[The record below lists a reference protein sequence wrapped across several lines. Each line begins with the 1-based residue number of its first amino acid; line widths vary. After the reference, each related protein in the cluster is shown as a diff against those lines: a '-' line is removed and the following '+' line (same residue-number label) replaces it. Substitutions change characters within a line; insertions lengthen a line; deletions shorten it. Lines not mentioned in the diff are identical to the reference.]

1 MGVREEATAV
11 IHRSVDGGKESPNWA
26 LRTGRLAQAL
36 GWQWSLS
43 DTKVFFLDSVCRV
56 ASGVGRALEVWTG
69 KFSALM
75 EGDPRYEEGVVQS
88 EVLGGRSVD

>member
-1 MGVREEATAV
+1 MREEATAV

-43 DTKVFFLDSVCRV
+43 DTKEFFLDSLCRV
-56 ASGVGRALEVWTG
+56 TSGVGCALEVWTG
-69 KFSALM
+69 KFSVLM
-75 EGDPRYEEGVVQS
+75 
-88 EVLGGRSVD
+88 GGGPQI